1 MKVQETL
8 VAMEEERD
16 ECDKRAH
23 ENEEKLIEGE
33 TRFIEEIKKNEEIIS
48 VLKQEISNMILYFR
62 NLLSKLNLNM

>member
-23 ENEEKLIEGE
+23 ENEEKLIERE
-33 TRFIEEIKKNEEIIS
+33 TRFIEELKKDEEIIS
-48 VLKQEISNMILYFR
+48 VLKQEISNMILNFR

>member
-23 ENEEKLIEGE
+23 ENEEKLIERE
-33 TRFIEEIKKNEEIIS
+33 TRFIEELKKDEEIIS
-48 VLKQEISNMILYFR
+48 VLKQEISNMILNVR
-62 NLLSKLNLNM
+62 NLLSKLNLNI